1 LFFVVWCTAPT
12 PQSSAKG
19 TKGHAPRRAQPSRLF
34 LSQKANAAR
43 EGATF
48 VIAKGEKVRSIDVVV
63 YVCEVTVP
71 SYVVEASPN
80 GPIIAERVEAFFDVG
95 IERKPGRK
103 AAGAWRFD

>member
-1 LFFVVWCTAPT
+1 VYCSDP
-12 PQSSAKG
+12 AKFC
-19 TKGHAPRRAQPSRLF
+19 KRHKRARSRRAQPSRLF

-95 IERKPGRK
+95 IERKPGGK